1 MRMANDADASVEPQM
16 FASKD
21 IENHGEN
28 EKIQNSSVSQI
39 SNITEANLANQRITI
54 LEESS

>member
-1 MRMANDADASVEPQM
+1 MANDADASVKPQM
-16 FASKD
+16 FASKN

-28 EKIQNSSVSQI
+28 EKIQNPSVSQI
-39 SNITEANLANQRITI
+39 NNITETNLANQRINI